1 MTTSLLSNATR
12 TDPLPRSPH
21 PRYAA
26 KPLVRGHFQQRR
38 RREHNKNH
46 NAAGQDVWVSA
57 SDWGRVA

>member
-38 RREHNKNH
+38 PTETYWKSPDLDKQLERIRNL
-46 NAAGQDVWVSA
+46 V
-57 SDWGRVA
+57 